1 MLVYSFMY
9 YCNQL
14 LFDGQSVCPSGTSG
28 VSKVHK
34 PTPPWLG
41 KWRWSKTY
49 FLRVIPTLTYYSG
62 IVSDIPSG
70 SIWKYL
76 WHIYIYSDILSDIL
90 SGIYSDILYDILSGI
105 RSDIYSDILY
115 DILSGIRSD
124 IYSGILSG
132 ILSGTWARNI
142 AVAGTLHSL
151 LISWY
156 CSLVQAHSTASW
168 SCDMALRSRHT
179 PQHPQLA
186 RKKRRGRT
194 RERRRGRSCTFVK
207 I

>member
-1 MLVYSFMY
+1 MSIGYKRSIQSSQTHTPMAGKMKMKQNLLSSSDPHPYILFWHSFWHTIWIH
-9 YCNQL
+9 L
-14 LFDGQSVCPSGTSG
+14 G
-28 VSKVHK
+28 V
-34 PTPPWLG
+34 
-41 KWRWSKTY
+41 
-49 FLRVIPTLTYYSG
+49 FMA
-62 IVSDIPSG
+62 
-70 SIWKYL
+70 
-76 WHIYIYSDILSDIL
+76 YIYSDILSDIL

-124 IYSGILSG
+124 IYSDILSG

-168 SCDMALRSRHT
+168 SCDMALRSRYT

>member
-1 MLVYSFMY
+1 MSIGYKRSIQSSQTHTPMAGKMKMKQNLLSSSDPHPYILFWHSFWHTIWIH
-9 YCNQL
+9 L
-14 LFDGQSVCPSGTSG
+14 G
-28 VSKVHK
+28 V
-34 PTPPWLG
+34 
-41 KWRWSKTY
+41 
-49 FLRVIPTLTYYSG
+49 FMA
-62 IVSDIPSG
+62 
-70 SIWKYL
+70 
-76 WHIYIYSDILSDIL
+76 YIYSDILSDIL

-105 RSDIYSDILY
+105 RSDIYSDIL
-115 DILSGIRSD
+115 
-124 IYSGILSG
+124 SG
-132 ILSGTWARNI
+132 ILSGTCARNI

-168 SCDMALRSRHT
+168 SCDMALRSRYT